1 MVAGPDAAGGPHLA
15 NALARYANGAGQL
28 TVALRPIHFVPYLAR
43 LFAWVSR
50 PFIRILEYIRPRP
63 HCVVRAIPE
72 LGDFPKFHPRL
83 KPRECREPPVARGG
97 MLESCRP
104 PDIISRGNFPFW
116 GIWRHRSPH
125 RAGPKAARGP
135 HLTDALVRYT
145 HRAGELNVRLL
156 PVHMIPS
163 FGAWAPAM
171 AAQVWKWVAEQCRP

>member
-72 LGDFPKFHPRL
+72 LGDFPNFHPRL
-83 KPRECREPPVARGG
+83 NLRESPEPQVAVFRVF
-97 MLESCRP
+97 E
-104 PDIISRGNFPFW
+104 
-116 GIWRHRSPH
+116 
-125 RAGPKAARGP
+125 
-135 HLTDALVRYT
+135 
-145 HRAGELNVRLL
+145 
-156 PVHMIPS
+156 S
-163 FGAWAPAM
+163 FGPIQM
-171 AAQVWKWVAEQCRP
+171 IAASQFPPFGISQNWPP